1 VTGVVG
7 AVLEAWD
14 ELRVHRVR
22 VLLALVGVAV
32 AVTAIT
38 GVTAAVTMLGQ
49 AMQEQTERDMGRDA
63 TITGWSS
70 APEGVQDA
78 AALDATV
85 DAVAARYDISYHS
98 VEAWVQLGVQG
109 GAAGMPSELMA
120 VDPAYGTIMR
130 TDVVA
135 GRWFTDR
142 DAEQLGPVLVANRAF
157 LEQHAGGAAVT
168 EHPQVR
174 LLGETPVTATVVGE
188 LRARWADEGP
198 RALML
203 FDHLVRWAPEQARAG
218 TYRFWVPPETASEL
232 AAVLGRDLAAAGVPM
247 EVEAPYDQPLVLDQ
261 ALRWV
266 VLGVG
271 GFALLLGGLGLLNIS
286 LVTVRYRIREI
297 GIRRSFG
304 ATGGRVFF
312 GVLMESVVATT
323 VAGLVGVIVAVAV
336 VKNIPVE
343 AVFGTALQDKP
354 GFPLSAALTGMACAV
369 AVGALAGLVPAVYA
383 VRVRV
388 IDAIRY

>member
-1 VTGVVG
+1 MTGLVG

-63 TITGWSS
+63 TLTGWSS
-70 APEGVQDA
+70 APEGVQDT

-98 VEAWVQLGVQG
+98 VESWVQLGVQG
-109 GAAGMPSELMA
+109 SATGVMPETMA

-135 GRWFTDR
+135 GRWFTER
-142 DAEQLGPVLVANRAF
+142 DAEQLGPVLVVNRVF
-157 LEQHAGGAAVT
+157 LEEYAGGAAVT

-174 LLGETPVTATVVGE
+174 LLAETPVTATVVGE
-188 LRARWADEGP
+188 LRPRWSGEGP

-203 FDHLVRWAPEQARAG
+203 FDHLVRWAPEQARADS
-218 TYRFWVPPETASEL
+218 YRFWVPPETADEL
-232 AAVLGRDLAAAGVPM
+232 AAVLSRDLSAAGAPM
-247 EVEAPYDQPLVLDQ
+247 QVEAPYDQQLMLDQ

-323 VAGLVGVIVAVAV
+323 VAGLVGVVAAVAI

-343 AVFGTALQDKP
+343 AVFGTVLQDKP

-383 VRVRV
+383 VRVKV

>member
-49 AMQEQTERDMGRDA
+49 AMQEQSERDMGRDA
-63 TITGWSS
+63 TLTGWPS

-85 DAVAARYDISYHS
+85 DAVAERYDISYHS
-98 VEAWVQLGVQG
+98 VESWVRLGVQG
-109 GAAGMPSELMA
+109 GTAGMLPEMTA

-130 TDVVA
+130 TEVVA
-135 GRWFTDR
+135 GRWFNDR
-142 DAEQLGPVLVANRAF
+142 DAEQLGPVLVVNRAF
-157 LEQHAGGAAVT
+157 LEEYVGGAAVT

-174 LLGETPVTATVVGE
+174 LLAETPVTATVVGE
-188 LRARWADEGP
+188 LRSRWADEGP

-203 FDHLVRWAPEQARAG
+203 FDHVARWAPEQARAD
-218 TYRFWVPPETASEL
+218 TYRFWVPPEAAGEL
-232 AAVLGRDLAAAGVPM
+232 AAVLGRDLTAAGLPMQLEVPH
-247 EVEAPYDQPLVLDQ
+247 DQELALDR
-261 ALRWV
+261 ALQWV

-323 VAGLVGVIVAVAV
+323 VAGLVGVVAAVAV

-343 AVFGTALQDKP
+343 AVFGTALQDRP
-354 GFPLSAALTGMACAV
+354 GFPFSAALTGMACAV

-383 VRVRV
+383 VRVKV

>member
-49 AMQEQTERDMGRDA
+49 AMQEQSERDMGRDA
-63 TITGWSS
+63 TLTGWPS

-85 DAVAARYDISYHS
+85 DAVAERYDISYHS
-98 VEAWVQLGVQG
+98 VESWVRLGVQG
-109 GAAGMPSELMA
+109 GTAGMLPEMTA

-130 TDVVA
+130 TEVVA

-142 DAEQLGPVLVANRAF
+142 DAEQLGPVLVVNRAF
-157 LEQHAGGAAVT
+157 LEEYVGGAAVT

-174 LLGETPVTATVVGE
+174 LLAETPVTATVVGE
-188 LRARWADEGP
+188 LRSRWADEGP

-203 FDHLVRWAPEQARAG
+203 FDHVARWAPEQARAD
-218 TYRFWVPPETASEL
+218 TYRFWVPPEAAGEL
-232 AAVLGRDLAAAGVPM
+232 AAVLGRDLTAAGLPMQLEVPH
-247 EVEAPYDQPLVLDQ
+247 DQELALDR
-261 ALRWV
+261 ALQWV

-323 VAGLVGVIVAVAV
+323 VAGLVGVVAAVAV

-343 AVFGTALQDKP
+343 AVFGTALQDRP
-354 GFPLSAALTGMACAV
+354 GFPFSAALTGMACAV

-383 VRVRV
+383 VRVKV

>member
-1 VTGVVG
+1 MTGLVG

-49 AMQEQTERDMGRDA
+49 AMQEQNERDMGRDVTLSA
-63 TITGWSS
+63 WSTG
-70 APEGVQDA
+70 PGGTQDA

-98 VEAWVQLGVQG
+98 VESWVQLGVQG
-109 GAAGMPSELMA
+109 GTTEMLPDLMA

-157 LEQHAGGAAVT
+157 LDEYAGGAAVA

-188 LRARWADEGP
+188 LRARWPDEGP

-203 FDHLVRWAPEQARAG
+203 FDHLARWAPEQARADS
-218 TYRFWVPPETASEL
+218 YRFWVPPETATDL
-232 AAVLGRDLAAAGVPM
+232 AAVLSRDLTAAGVPM
-247 EVEAPYDQPLVLDQ
+247 QVDPPYDQPFVMDR
-261 ALRWV
+261 ALQWV

-323 VAGLVGVIVAVAV
+323 VAGVVGVVAAVAV

-343 AVFGTALQDKP
+343 AVFGTALQDEP
-354 GFPLSAALTGMACAV
+354 GFPFSAALTGMACAV
-369 AVGALAGLVPAVYA
+369 AVGALAGLIPAVYA
-383 VRVRV
+383 VRVKV